1 MAMVIFWQAMAIN
14 HPPHN
19 HPPAEEKDFAF
30 EAACSGLIKD
40 LERLAKQPARMM
52 KREHSQITTV
62 SKASR
67 LARVETDM
75 PKSRAARLQYPS
87 SSFQT
92 KSSSLKTK
100 QQVKIISFDLV
111 KRS

>member
-1 MAMVIFWQAMAIN
+1 MMLIFW
-14 HPPHN
+14 
-19 HPPAEEKDFAF
+19 
-30 EAACSGLIKD
+30 LV
-40 LERLAKQPARMM
+40 LERLAKQPARKM